1 MALPRGFKAEAERT
15 ALRLRAEAGLGR
27 SAPLRLSS
35 VAKSLGVRIVSADK
49 LVPIEQLQEIERIQA
64 YSFSACTFEING
76 RHIVVSNPIRT
87 RPRRRSDIAH
97 ELAHILLEHDL
108 TEIQYL
114 DGVPFRTCRPD
125 QEEHATALGG
135 TLLLP
140 RPALLQEALRGST
153 VDQVA
158 KRFGVTKQMTQFR
171 WNTTGVARQAAAA
184 AAARNTPRA

>member
-15 ALRLRAEAGLGR
+15 ALRLRAEAGVGR

-35 VAKSLGVRIVSADK
+35 VAKSLGVRIVSADE
-49 LVPIEQLQEIERIQA
+49 LVPIEQLQEIERIQS
-64 YSFSACTFEING
+64 YSFSACTFEINE
-76 RHIVVSNPIRT
+76 RHIVVFNPIRT

-114 DGVPFRTCRPD
+114 DGAPFRTCRPD
-125 QEEHATALGG
+125 QEEQATALGG

-140 RPALLQEALRGST
+140 RPAMLKEAQRGST

-158 KRFGVTKQMTQFR
+158 RKFGVTKQMAQFR

-184 AAARNTPRA
+184 DAARKSRV

>member
-114 DGVPFRTCRPD
+114 DGAPFRTCRPD
-125 QEEHATALGG
+125 QEEQATALGG

-140 RPALLQEALRGST
+140 RSAMLKEAQRGST

-158 KRFGVTKQMTQFR
+158 RKFGVTKQMAQFR

-184 AAARNTPRA
+184 DAARKSRV